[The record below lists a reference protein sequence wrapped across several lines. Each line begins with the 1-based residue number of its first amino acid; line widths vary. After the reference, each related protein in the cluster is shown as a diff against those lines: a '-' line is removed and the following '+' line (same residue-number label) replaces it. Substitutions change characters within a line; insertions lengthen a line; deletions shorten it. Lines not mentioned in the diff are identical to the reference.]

1 MEQRGVLVAIAG
13 RRDGVRVYA
22 LDEIR
27 RAIDWRIDTEVRREK
42 DKTRRE
48 EAKKIAAT
56 EFGLGFPE
64 PKRHPERSLSLAP
77 ALPTKVKPQRRA
89 STSSGV
95 FLKRIRPP
103 IPPVPPIPSQPN
115 VEDPP
120 TYQLAQSRDRLE
132 HRMSAHQLVQR
143 TPVEPAILNPVNHIT
158 TPGSGHDI
166 KADWNSRG
174 SSDDEAIDIVAAG
187 ASGSQA
193 LDERT
198 SSMAAASSNQPPIL
212 LPSNVPPIS
221 RSTNRRSRPA
231 NLDLSSTRMD
241 SGSTTVVQPPSP
253 APTLTAIRQTLQS
266 HPPTSGQGNGN
277 GNPAPER
284 DGDEGDDEEGPST
297 PTDHITLA
305 QALLESRISGLPPAG
320 TRQPQQ
326 AILINALQPVNDS
339 SRPRTSESVSQRSG
353 RSNATRGRRRWSVMD
368 VFHNASPRPSEDNTV
383 PPPLPPIPT
392 SQSHTLGRSRSGR
405 PLVNPHTRS
414 ESPIVQPPTPT
425 RSTPNLV
432 QNLSVTTPS
441 RYRFLP
447 RVLTEAF
454 SGRRGSAQS
463 SLSDIEK
470 SRVTAAPAQTHAQP
484 PKLEYVKLPGT
495 KGAVLIKA
503 VETAKKR

>member
-1 MEQRGVLVAIAG
+1 
-13 RRDGVRVYA
+13 
-22 LDEIR
+22 
-27 RAIDWRIDTEVRREK
+27 
-42 DKTRRE
+42 
-48 EAKKIAAT
+48 
-56 EFGLGFPE
+56 
-64 PKRHPERSLSLAP
+64 
-77 ALPTKVKPQRRA
+77 
-89 STSSGV
+89 
-95 FLKRIRPP
+95 
-103 IPPVPPIPSQPN
+103 
-115 VEDPP
+115 
-120 TYQLAQSRDRLE
+120 
-132 HRMSAHQLVQR
+132 MSAHQLVQR
-143 TPVEPAILNPVNHIT
+143 TPVEPAIINSVNHIT

-166 KADWNSRG
+166 KADWNTRG

-187 ASGSQA
+187 VSGSQA

-198 SSMAAASSNQPPIL
+198 SSMTTASSNQPPIL

-241 SGSTTVVQPPSP
+241 SASTTAVQPPSP

-266 HPPTSGQGNGN
+266 HPPTLSQGTGN
-277 GNPAPER
+277 SNPAPER

-326 AILINALQPVNDS
+326 AILINPPQSGNDS

-353 RSNATRGRRRWSVMD
+353 RSNVARRRRRWSVMD
-368 VFHNASPRPSEDNTV
+368 VFQGNGTPRPSEDADTA
-383 PPPLPPIPT
+383 PPPLPPIPA
-392 SQSHTLGRSRSGR
+392 SQPRALGRSRSGR
-405 PLVNPHTRS
+405 PLTSAHTRS
-414 ESPIVQPPTPT
+414 ESPVVQPPTPT

-432 QNLSVTTPS
+432 QNLSPTTPS

-447 RVLTEAF
+447 RMLTEAF
-454 SGRRGSAQS
+454 SGRRGSTHS
-463 SLSDIEK
+463 SLSDVEK
-470 SRVTAAPAQTHAQP
+470 SKVTMAPAQAHAQP